1 MPVGSKRMSDSDGI
15 ELKKIF
21 ITDHCTG
28 VIINR
33 LFLLDRDRPDVAMS
47 SIVDIRVRNSKK
59 KEADLDSRIHN
70 IVFPEVQ
77 DILFDQVL
85 DQMMMDG

>member
-1 MPVGSKRMSDSDGI
+1 
-15 ELKKIF
+15 
-21 ITDHCTG
+21 
-28 VIINR
+28 
-33 LFLLDRDRPDVAMS
+33 MS
-47 SIVDIRVRNSKK
+47 SVVDIRVRNSKK

-70 IVFPEVQ
+70 IVFPDAQ